1 MPTANTQN
9 PSLYVCTNFESLV
22 IVKTWFE
29 SWLTGI
35 GDESCI
41 LPCKKTKEDF
51 YSLWIPE
58 KNQEQKLSQW
68 LKTSKHASYEF
79 SRILFS
85 NIWFFPPKIFLIWNT
100 LQRYKM
106 RLWEMI
112 FKHCVV
118 LRKWKMGDLHVT
130 FHETMY
136 PVALAHIT
144 HKFHRH
150 SLRSLIVE

>member
-1 MPTANTQN
+1 MRVDLLVLVTSHVFFPAKRQKKIFI
-9 PSLYVCTNFESLV
+9 LFE
-22 IVKTWFE
+22 F
-29 SWLTGI
+29 
-35 GDESCI
+35 
-41 LPCKKTKEDF
+41 PR
-51 YSLWIPE
+51 

-68 LKTSKHASYEF
+68 LKTSKHVSYEF
-79 SRILFS
+79 SHILFS
-85 NIWFFPPKIFLIWNT
+85 NISNIWIFPPKIVLIWNT

-112 FKHCVV
+112 FKRCVV